1 MSCGIGSCEAVGTCA
16 RPDRGGRTETLPDGG
31 DAHDLNG
38 ASLPG
43 VAPDAGSEA
52 GQTVPAGNGHC
63 PASLWP
69 CKRQGLHGF
78 SEGSGTV
85 VTIDVHTDGEQCWWG
100 TDCDEPHHQENITGD
115 ERDAMRVCEVC
126 GH

>member
-1 MSCGIGSCEAVGTCA
+1 MVETEKGSGKRSVPWQQGVADSHAQSRLSVAVSCGIGSCEAVGTCA

-52 GQTVPAGNGHC
+52 GCAGLAVRCGSVPSAG
-63 PASLWP
+63 PMT
-69 CKRQGLHGF
+69 R
-78 SEGSGTV
+78 
-85 VTIDVHTDGEQCWWG
+85 VTLS
-100 TDCDEPHHQENITGD
+100 
-115 ERDAMRVCEVC
+115 R
-126 GH
+126 